1 MDTPRASISITQ
13 LAYVA
18 HRTRPS
24 RLLGEVDLLNA
35 AAAAAKINTVD
46 RWAMWLAQLCVESA
60 GFTSFEEHLG
70 YSAQRLLEVW
80 PRRFSPADAQAMQHQ
95 PERIANRAY
104 ALRNGNGD
112 EASGEGWKYRGRGAI
127 QTTGRA
133 NYLATGKALARD
145 LVAQPELLAG
155 ELRYLGGAAYW
166 LANGLNHWADQRNV
180 EDATRAING
189 PALAGLADRKEAF
202 ARAQDVLAGT
212 R

>member
-18 HRTRPS
+18 HHTRPS
-24 RLLGEVDLLNA
+24 LLTGEVDLLNA
-35 AAAAAKINTVD
+35 AAVAAQITTVD
-46 RWAMWLAQLCVESA
+46 RWAMFLAQLCVESA
-60 GFTSFEEHLG
+60 GFTAFEERLS
-70 YSAQRLLEVW
+70 YSAEGMLKTW
-80 PRRFSPADAQAMQHQ
+80 PRRFSVADAQAMQHQ

-112 EASGEGWKYRGRGAI
+112 EASGEGFRYRGRGAI

-133 NYLATGKALARD
+133 NYIATGKALARD
-145 LVAQPELLAG
+145 LLAQPELLAG
-155 ELRYLGGAAYW
+155 ELRYLSAAAYW

-202 ARAQDVLAGT
+202 ARVQDVLAGT